1 VSVKEGDGLTL
12 RWGNKEEM
20 MTFHFRSSGGGS
32 KGRHFV
38 AARRCSLKVVA
49 VLVTDGGR

>member
-20 MTFHFRSSGGGS
+20 MTFHFRSSGGGVE
-32 KGRHFV
+32 GEAF
-38 AARRCSLKVVA
+38 CGGTA
-49 VLVTDGGR
+49 VQSEGGGSASD

>member
-1 VSVKEGDGLTL
+1 VGKQRGDDDFSLPVL
-12 RWGNKEEM
+12 R
-20 MTFHFRSSGGGS
+20 GGS

-49 VLVTDGGR
+49 VLVTDGGRRPRVGASKMG